1 MPFKFIKNET
11 RRKDVSQF
19 MSYLI
24 VGGTATVVEWVLF
37 FAFVYSLG
45 WGQNLS
51 FVAAYVIS
59 TLVNMLLGRATT
71 FKNASVVNKSGNA
84 SRDFFKEAALIYIV
98 AAAGCAVN
106 LVFLDLFTYVMHMG
120 PMLSK
125 IASTGITVIGNYLA
139 RKLGIYRETEKPPEL
154 PR

>member
-45 WGQNLS
+45 WGQTLS